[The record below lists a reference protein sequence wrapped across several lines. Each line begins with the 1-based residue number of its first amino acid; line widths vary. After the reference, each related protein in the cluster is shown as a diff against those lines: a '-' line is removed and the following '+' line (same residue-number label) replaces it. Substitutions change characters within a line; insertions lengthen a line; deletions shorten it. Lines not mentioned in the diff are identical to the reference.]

1 MSDFTALYDANVL
14 YPAPLRDLLMQLAMT
29 ELFRAKWTEEIH
41 EEWIRNVL
49 KNRTDLK
56 REQLE
61 RTRDLMNKHVLDCVV
76 DGYQEL
82 IPTITLPD
90 EDDRHVLA
98 AAIRCK
104 ADVIVTF
111 NLKDF
116 PASELTKYDVEAQH
130 PDEFVLNLLNLDGAA
145 VASAVKRQR
154 VSLKNPSVSVDHLLS
169 TLERAPLL
177 MGSPRLLMN
186 CENLFSFWISY

>member
-1 MSDFTALYDANVL
+1 
-14 YPAPLRDLLMQLAMT
+14 MQLAMT
-29 ELFRAKWTEEIH
+29 GLFRAKWTEEIH

-56 REQLE
+56 RKQLE
-61 RTRDLMNKHVLDCVV
+61 RTRDLMNEHVLDCVV

-82 IPTITLPD
+82 MSAITLPD

-116 PASELTKYDVEAQH
+116 PVSELTKYDVEAQH
-130 PDEFVLNLLNLDGAA
+130 PDEFIHNLFDLDGAA

-169 TLERAPLL
+169 TLENQGLAKTVDELRKYADL
-177 MGSPRLLMN
+177 
-186 CENLFSFWISY
+186 I

>member
-1 MSDFTALYDANVL
+1 MSYFTALYDANVL

-29 ELFRAKWTEEIH
+29 GLFRAKWTEEIH
-41 EEWIRNVL
+41 EEWIRSVL
-49 KNRTDLK
+49 QDRSDLK

-61 RTRDLMNKHVLDCVV
+61 RTRDLMNQHVLDCVV
-76 DGYQEL
+76 EGYQEL
-82 IPTITLPD
+82 IPAITLPD

-116 PASELTKYDVEAQH
+116 PNLEITKYDVEAQH
-130 PDEFVLNLLNLDGAA
+130 PDQFIHNLFDLDSGA

-154 VSLKNPSVSVDHLLS
+154 ESLKNPPVSVEHFLS
-169 TLERAPLL
+169 TLEKQGLAQTVDELRKYADL
-177 MGSPRLLMN
+177 
-186 CENLFSFWISY
+186 I

>member
-1 MSDFTALYDANVL
+1 
-14 YPAPLRDLLMQLAMT
+14 MQLAIT
-29 ELFRAKWTEEIH
+29 GLFRAKWTEEIH

-49 KNRTDLK
+49 KNRSDLK
-56 REQLE
+56 RAQLE
-61 RTRDLMNKHVLDCVV
+61 RTRDLMNEHVLDCVV

-82 IPTITLPD
+82 MPAITLPD

-116 PASELTKYDVEAQH
+116 PASELKKYDVEAQH
-130 PDEFVLNLLNLDGAA
+130 PDEFIHNLFDLDSAA

-169 TLERAPLL
+169 TLENQGLAKTVDELQKYTDL
-177 MGSPRLLMN
+177 
-186 CENLFSFWISY
+186 I

>member
-1 MSDFTALYDANVL
+1 MH
-14 YPAPLRDLLMQLAMT
+14 LAMT
-29 ELFRAKWTEEIH
+29 GLFRAKWTEEIH
-41 EEWIRNVL
+41 EEWIRSVL
-49 KNRTDLK
+49 KDRTDLT

-61 RTRDLMNKHVLDCVV
+61 RTCDLMNEHVLDCVV

-82 IPTITLPD
+82 IPAIALPD
-90 EDDRHVLA
+90 QDDRHVLA

-116 PASELTKYDVEAQH
+116 PVSELAKYDVEVQH
-130 PDEFVLNLLNLDGAA
+130 PDEFVHNLFDLDSAA

-154 VSLKNPSVSVDHLLS
+154 ASLKDPPVSVDHLLS
-169 TLERAPLL
+169 TLEKQGLAQTVDELRKYADL
-177 MGSPRLLMN
+177 
-186 CENLFSFWISY
+186 I

>member
-1 MSDFTALYDANVL
+1 
-14 YPAPLRDLLMQLAMT
+14 MQLAMT
-29 ELFRAKWTEEIH
+29 GLFRAKWTEEIH

-61 RTRDLMNKHVLDCVV
+61 RTRDLMNEHVLDCVV

-82 IPTITLPD
+82 MSAITLPD

-116 PASELTKYDVEAQH
+116 PASELKKYDVEAQH
-130 PDEFVLNLLNLDGAA
+130 PDEFIHNLFDLDSAA

-154 VSLKNPSVSVDHLLS
+154 ISLKNPSVSVVHLLS
-169 TLERAPLL
+169 TLENQGLAKTVDELRKYTDL
-177 MGSPRLLMN
+177 
-186 CENLFSFWISY
+186 I